1 MPRDWPCCRRVAVSA
16 RALGRLSGAWAR
28 GGKRPCAAGS
38 RFIDSEFVGRE
49 AVSARALIRLRPV
62 LRTGFPSLGPFA
74 GAPRTRPPSRRPQ
87 TCGALPLPAKP
98 PLARLAE
105 IAQNASRPPPYR
117 PPPPWRAHRRARRAP
132 DRTEHRECA
141 RDTFPPL
148 AYRPPALRHRLDAHG
163 PFPIH
168 YSANGGL
175 PLAPSPPSKAQPSQ
189 RRTASAARSPVR
201 DSFENQNAA
210 TSAKRHPL
218 VHA

>member
-74 GAPRTRPPSRRPQ
+74 GAPRTRPPRRRPQ

-105 IAQNASRPPPYR
+105 IAQNASRPAPYR
-117 PPPPWRAHRRARRAP
+117 PPPPWRAHRRARRHP
-132 DRTEHRECA
+132 A
-141 RDTFPPL
+141 RPIASSIANWRKAHPALDLSAFGTATPPRGAQTFPPN
-148 AYRPPALRHRLDAHG
+148 H
-163 PFPIH
+163 
-168 YSANGGL
+168 
-175 PLAPSPPSKAQPSQ
+175 
-189 RRTASAARSPVR
+189 
-201 DSFENQNAA
+201 
-210 TSAKRHPL
+210 
-218 VHA
+218 